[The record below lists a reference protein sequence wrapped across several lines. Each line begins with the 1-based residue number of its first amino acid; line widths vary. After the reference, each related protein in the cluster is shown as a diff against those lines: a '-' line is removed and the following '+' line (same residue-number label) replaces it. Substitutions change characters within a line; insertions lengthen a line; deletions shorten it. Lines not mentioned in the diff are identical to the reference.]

1 MFALGIPKRQYRRT
15 TQVLGPYMST
25 PTNYNAE
32 KQDDGFYLFT
42 FPDVDEDE
50 FRELVDLL
58 KRNGITTI
66 GADSQLTEQKIMKLA
81 DLIKESNLINLK
93 PLKEQGFDDR
103 LKAAMGMSDDEFEDE
118 ITSRDPGSSFPGSD
132 NLSKGYREA
141 KKLIDDLRSKTYR
154 GMSDLEIDDFSKEM
168 VEHFLDNLAA
178 EAHARRK
185 LDTKTSRLDTL

>member
-1 MFALGIPKRQYRRT
+1 M
-15 TQVLGPYMST
+15 
-25 PTNYNAE
+25 
-32 KQDDGFYLFT
+32 
-42 FPDVDEDE
+42 
-50 FRELVDLL
+50 DLL

-168 VEHFLDNLAA
+168 VVHFLDNMAA